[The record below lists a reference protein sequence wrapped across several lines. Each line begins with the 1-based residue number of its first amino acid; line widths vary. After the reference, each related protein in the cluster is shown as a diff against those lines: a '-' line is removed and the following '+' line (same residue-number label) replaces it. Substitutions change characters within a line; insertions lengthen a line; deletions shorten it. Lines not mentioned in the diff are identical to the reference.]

1 MELMLVIDL
10 IAGVA
15 KRSRFSKKG
24 KRPLSSSVV
33 LAGFE
38 FFYNGK
44 LSFNSQFSSVDKTKL
59 LSHFPTEKE
68 PQFRKKPS
76 SFLI

>member
-1 MELMLVIDL
+1 MLVIDL

-33 LAGFE
+33 LAQNQMSLLRDE
-38 FFYNGK
+38 GK
-44 LSFNSQFSSVDKTKL
+44 GCFWFIWS
-59 LSHFPTEKE
+59 
-68 PQFRKKPS
+68 
-76 SFLI
+76 

>member
-1 MELMLVIDL
+1 MLVIDL

-33 LAGFE
+33 LAQKQMSLLRDE
-38 FFYNGK
+38 GK
-44 LSFNSQFSSVDKTKL
+44 GC
-59 LSHFPTEKE
+59 
-68 PQFRKKPS
+68 
-76 SFLI
+76 SFLVYLE